1 MKKNSDL
8 INVRRF
14 TVFFPDRQ
22 HQLNHHFY
30 LFIFWQEIALS
41 IIPSPAEKYLIF
53 IYKKQVLNQYNR
65 SGFSERFGRGAVKLR
80 HQPP

>member
-30 LFIFWQEIALS
+30 LFIFWQKIAVR
-41 IIPSPAEKYLIF
+41 IIPSPAENSLLLF
-53 IYKKQVLNQYNR
+53 MKKKVLNQYNR
-65 SGFSERFGRGAVKLR
+65 NGFS
-80 HQPP
+80 Q